1 MVIAKVIR
9 ISGSAVIE
17 IEETAALLQDFIDK
31 VTPADV
37 QKLLMAVRKKPSVVK
52 TALKFL

>member
-9 ISGSAVIE
+9 VSGSSVME
-17 IEETAALLQDFIDK
+17 IEETTALLQDFLDK
-31 VTPADV
+31 TSPADV
-37 QKLLMAVRKKPSVVK
+37 RKLLTAVKKKPAVVK